1 MNKIDIKEIIKN
13 TIDGDTY
20 TKAYEVFSNKKII
33 LKCRR
38 NEKDEIKILSTE
50 SFCFERMRS
59 FTVCPI
65 FATLISINY

>member
-38 NEKDEIKILSTE
+38 NEKDEGFRNGK
-50 SFCFERMRS
+50 
-59 FTVCPI
+59 
-65 FATLISINY
+65 

>member
-38 NEKDEIKILSTE
+38 NEKDEDVYEGMVSGMGNKSYPVRDRK
-50 SFCFERMRS
+50 S
-59 FTVCPI
+59 VV
-65 FATLISINY
+65 